1 MLMYVCLRRL
11 FSNTKT
17 HIPRQLWMK
26 DVDQISNT
34 KNTLFTYVGSTSKT
48 QKTLSKHFGGQTIQW
63 SNTKNTPLKHIGKNS
78 NTKNTLLK
86 HVGPTSN
93 TDNTLSKHVGQ
104 TSNTENTFSKHVGP
118 TSNNE
123 KTLSKRGGGQTQPA
137 LYLITLTGGSLQVE
151 KCGIPLG
158 QFFSHKIC
166 VMLVVKLLI
175 LKVSGSR
182 IDLIYCTTRPNWPR

>member
-93 TDNTLSKHVGQ
+93 T
-104 TSNTENTFSKHVGP
+104 
-118 TSNNE
+118 E

-158 QFFSHKIC
+158 QFFSHKIF
-166 VMLVVKLLI
+166 VMFVVNLLFFRCLVPELI
-175 LKVSGSR
+175 LYISIFVRQDQIGLDRSAK
-182 IDLIYCTTRPNWPR
+182 